1 MARTINLDM
10 SEVEFKGDVL
20 DIGRENYGIIY
31 NLLKH
36 NEDEISVDY
45 ILNESHEDE
54 KNEDK
59 YDTAVIFFSLS
70 TMWNVNERKK
80 LLFQVWKKLKEHG
93 ELYIWDY
100 DKRQK
105 EVVNETIKVKFPKN
119 NTRNFTFKNKNPFC
133 EFSLEDAKKIL
144 EKYYEIEE
152 TRVCDRIIFL
162 KVIRKGNVKDEG
174 AINSSK
180 LKIYSQQLSGE
191 IFKGIHKGFRLPRRN
206 KGIFH
211 K

>member
-1 MARTINLDM
+1 MVRRINLDM
-10 SEVEFKGDVL
+10 SQVEFKGDVL

-45 ILNESHEDE
+45 ILNESYEYE
-54 KNEDK
+54 IKEEM

-70 TMWNVNERKK
+70 NMWNVNERKK
-80 LLFQVWKKLKEHG
+80 LLFQVWKRLKEQG

-105 EVVNETIKVKFPKN
+105 EVVNQTISVKFPNNKN
-119 NTRNFTFKNKNPFC
+119 RSFIFKNKNPFC
-133 EFSLEDAKKIL
+133 EFSLESAKKIL

-162 KVIRKGNVKDEG
+162 KAIRKGNVKDEG